1 MVKRLLLPLATTLLL
16 TLTGCALLSRQA
28 DIPEP
33 SVIKV
38 ATAIEQAV
46 LADADSPIVLEDE
59 PDFRANLPELLQTLR
74 RRQLRAGVIRE
85 FKEIP
90 CLGETAKGLI
100 KYVKCPECRGR
111 STLHARVAN
120 TILLE
125 NNDRWLM
132 YETLAKANGLSAS
145 GRKRVQTLFHQVR
158 IDLARPGDLLQLTPG
173 APWTEKG
180 EGE

>member
-1 MVKRLLLPLATTLLL
+1 MKRRILPLTAMLLLA
-16 TLTGCALLSRQA
+16 LTGCALLSRQA
-28 DIPEP
+28 EIPEP

-59 PDFRANLPELLQTLR
+59 PDFKANLPELVQTLR

-85 FKEIP
+85 FKEKP
-90 CLGETAKGLI
+90 CLGENAKGLI
-100 KYVKCPECRGR
+100 KYVKCPECRGN
-111 STLHARVAN
+111 STLHVRVAN

-132 YETLAKANGLSAS
+132 YETLAKANNLSAS
-145 GRKRVQTLFHQVR
+145 GRKRIQTLFHQVR

-173 APWTEKG
+173 AAWTEKG
-180 EGE
+180 EAE